1 MPQQMKLIDNYI
13 YFYHLDKYCIIPM
26 YPESITDS
34 MDTHFARTDSLSRTA
49 PVFSYIHS
57 GPRQMNIELD
67 LHRDLMNDVNIN
79 NHSAL
84 KAEVVE
90 IGDDY
95 IDVLIKYLQAVAL
108 PRYETYT
115 AGSKS
120 VIPPMVAIRFG
131 NDIFI
136 KGVVNS
142 NVSVT
147 YKKPIL
153 YNNKYAWA
161 HVNFTIYETDPYS
174 ADDVVADGSFRGIS
188 RTFKDGIYASTT
200 SYPIITI
207 NEKEEVNNNSS
218 SSSNSNAKQ
227 ENKNKPPRYPYLDIW
242 GDLPVP
248 DDYPYEYNT
257 QTGGNKGNN
266 KDGLMYVD
274 DINTSM

>member
-34 MDTHFARTDSLSRTA
+34 MSTTFQPTNALSRTA
-49 PVFSYIHS
+49 PVFSYINS
-57 GPRQMNIELD
+57 GPRTVNIELD

-79 NHSAL
+79 NQSAL

-90 IGDDY
+90 IGDVY
-95 IDVLIKYLQAVAL
+95 VDVLLKYLQSVAL
-108 PRYETYT
+108 PRYETYS

-142 NVSVT
+142 SVSVM

-161 HVNFTIYETDPYS
+161 HVNFTVYETDPYS

-188 RTFKDGIYASTT
+188 KTFKDGIYASTT
-200 SYPIITI
+200 SFPVITEKEDETI
-207 NEKEEVNNNSS
+207 NENTNDT
-218 SSSNSNAKQ
+218 AKKD
-227 ENKNKPPRYPYLDIW
+227 ENKQKTPATIGGGAYDALTGEKLPGSHKVTPSTTSTSKIMYINDIS
-242 GDLPVP
+242 
-248 DDYPYEYNT
+248 
-257 QTGGNKGNN
+257 NN
-266 KDGLMYVD
+266 
-274 DINTSM
+274 I

>member
-34 MDTHFARTDSLSRTA
+34 MNTRFVDTNALGRTA
-49 PVFSYIHS
+49 PVFSYINS
-57 GPRQMNIELD
+57 GPRQVNIELD

-79 NHSAL
+79 NQSAL

-95 IDVLIKYLQAVAL
+95 VDVLLKYLQSVAL
-108 PRYETYT
+108 PRYEQYS

-142 NVSVT
+142 SVSVT

-161 HVNFTIYETDPYS
+161 HVNFTICETDPYS

-188 RTFKDGIYASTT
+188 KTFKDGIYASTT
-200 SYPIITI
+200 SFPVIT
-207 NEKEEVNNNSS
+207 EKEDETVNENTNDT
-218 SSSNSNAKQ
+218 AKKDESKYKNQ
-227 ENKNKPPRYPYLDIW
+227 AILGGGQFDTLTGEKFVDDDHKVTPSFKKNLNKN
-242 GDLPVP
+242 
-248 DDYPYEYNT
+248 
-257 QTGGNKGNN
+257 
-266 KDGLMYVD
+266 LMYAD
-274 DINTSM
+274 DIFTGVIHV